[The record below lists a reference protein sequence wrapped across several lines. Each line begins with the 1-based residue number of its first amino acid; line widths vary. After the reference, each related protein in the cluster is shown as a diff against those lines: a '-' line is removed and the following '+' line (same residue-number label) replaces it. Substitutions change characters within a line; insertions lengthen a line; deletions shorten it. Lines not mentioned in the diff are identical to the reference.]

1 MSQKKLTLFAFVDAF
16 GWEIYQKH
24 KFLDDVIVDAKPLET
39 TFGFSSG
46 ADPSILTGRYP
57 DEHHH
62 WSCFNFNPKESPFKP
77 FKYLSFLPPVIFER
91 SRVRH
96 WLSKAFSQWKNYTGY
111 FELYSV
117 PFAHLPYFDYLEKHD
132 YFVPGG
138 IIKTDTIF
146 DWCVEN
152 QIPYYCSNWRHS
164 EDDILK
170 ENQAEIEKG
179 DIEFCYLYLP
189 KLDGV
194 MHLNGTEA
202 DVVSEKIAWLDKNI
216 RETLD
221 KANDIYDEVSLYV
234 ISDHG
239 MADVKGDID
248 LITQIKS
255 SGLEYGKDYVAMY
268 DSTMARFWF
277 LDENAREKIEAILL
291 EVSKGSIVSDE
302 ELKNMH
308 VYFEDGRFGELFFL
322 MEPGYLITPCYMGL
336 KSIPGMH
343 GYHPHDKDSY
353 AMIAS
358 NKELSE
364 ALHSITDIRGV
375 MESELRRSVQ

>member
-1 MSQKKLTLFAFVDAF
+1 MSKKLTLFTFVDAF

-24 KFLDDVIVDAKPLET
+24 DFLKDVIVDAKPLET

-62 WSCFNFNPKESPFKP
+62 WSCFNYNPKNTPFKM
-77 FKYLSFLPPVIFER
+77 FKYFSFLPAIVFER
-91 SRVRH
+91 ARVRH
-96 WLSKAFSQWKNYTGY
+96 WLSKIFCKWKKYTGY

-117 PFAHLPYFDYLEKHD
+117 PFAHLPYFDYLEKRD
-132 YFVPGG
+132 YFVPKG

-146 DWCVEN
+146 DWCVDKN
-152 QIPYYCSNWRHS
+152 IPYYCSNWRHS
-164 EDDILK
+164 EEDILK
-170 ENQAEIEKG
+170 ENQAEIAKG
-179 DIEFCYLYLP
+179 NIEFCYLYLP

-194 MHLNGTEA
+194 MHLNGTDA
-202 DVVSEKIAWLDKNI
+202 NIVKEKIEWLEKNI
-216 RETLD
+216 IDTLEQAKET
-221 KANDIYDEVSLYV
+221 YDEVSLYV

-239 MADVKGDID
+239 MKDVNGSID
-248 LITQIKS
+248 LISQIKKT
-255 SGLEYGKDYVAMY
+255 GLAYGKDYVAMY

-277 LDENAREKIEAILL
+277 MNTTAREKIEQVLNGISGGA
-291 EVSKGSIVSDE
+291 IVSE
-302 ELKNMH
+302 QELKNMH
-308 VYFEDGRFGELFFL
+308 VYFEDGRFGELFYL
-322 MEPGYLITPCYMGL
+322 MNPGLLITPCYMGL

-358 NKELSE
+358 NNVLPDD
-364 ALHSITDIRGV
+364 LFSITDIRSV
-375 MESELRRSVQ
+375 MERELNRA